1 METNYFDA
9 GCFCGN
15 WPFRKLRRSSFD
27 DLLEEHRGNGFTGGL
42 VSDLSSVLY
51 DDPTEGDRDLAAR
64 IKGTSYALAMTVNPA
79 LQTAACMAAK
89 AGDLYAAAIRL
100 YPCLHPYSLVS
111 PRVRDVCRA
120 AAERNIPVIITARVE
135 DARLSFLMPQK
146 EVLLKDCMALAEQEP
161 DTRLLL
167 SGFYPSELLTWSPSG
182 LPRNVW
188 LDLSG
193 IYKGMFPLPALLT
206 AYPESKLIYS
216 SFFPLLCLQ
225 STFLQLADTDLSPD
239 IRRKLLS
246 ENCRELLNG
255 PA

>member
-1 METNYFDA
+1 
-9 GCFCGN
+9 
-15 WPFRKLRRSSFD
+15 
-27 DLLEEHRGNGFTGGL
+27 
-42 VSDLSSVLY
+42 
-51 DDPTEGDRDLAAR
+51 
-64 IKGTSYALAMTVNPA
+64 
-79 LQTAACMAAK
+79 
-89 AGDLYAAAIRL
+89 
-100 YPCLHPYSLVS
+100 
-111 PRVRDVCRA
+111 
-120 AAERNIPVIITARVE
+120 
-135 DARLSFLMPQK
+135 
-146 EVLLKDCMALAEQEP
+146 MALAEQEP

-167 SGFYPSELLTWSPSG
+167 SGCYPSELLTWSPNG
-182 LPRNVW
+182 LPQNVW
-188 LDLSG
+188 IDLSG